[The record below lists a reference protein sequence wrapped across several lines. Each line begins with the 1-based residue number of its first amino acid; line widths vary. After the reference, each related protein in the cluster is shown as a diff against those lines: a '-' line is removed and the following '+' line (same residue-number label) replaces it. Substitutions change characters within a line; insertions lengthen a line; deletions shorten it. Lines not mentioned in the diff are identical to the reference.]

1 MRTGAGIHFLALRAY
16 LIMLPNH
23 SKSLIVLQFIM
34 NYVKYT
40 HVHAFARSNLGSEPI
55 RNRVYQLIEVEI

>member
-40 HVHAFARSNLGSEPI
+40 HVHAFARSNLGS
-55 RNRVYQLIEVEI
+55 